1 MQPIWSNNAFY
12 KELAFLKTTVWQR
25 VCGKAFG
32 RFWWLL
38 SLCMAWA
45 SPGTTGGWGSFPRLI
60 MLVMGSLSTE
70 NTHAGTALPSS
81 VVRTRSLWRMCSDSR
96 MPPQWSKR
104 DLKLQGKPCW
114 VKSLV
119 LFLFEVLMTDQKS
132 SWKGWGKLRT
142 HTAGLKVHKPKL
154 LTAADKNQDH
164 IWFWPALAERNVK
177 VVISGKASSLFFLI
191 FL

>member
-12 KELAFLKTTVWQR
+12 KELAFLKTTVWQH

-38 SLCMAWA
+38 SLSMAWA
-45 SPGTTGGWGSFPRLI
+45 SPGTTGGSGSFPRLI
-60 MLVMGSLSTE
+60 MLVMGNLSTE
-70 NTHAGTALPSS
+70 NTHAGTVLPSS

-119 LFLFEVLMTDQKS
+119 LFLFEVLMTDQRAAERDGGNS
-132 SWKGWGKLRT
+132 EN
-142 HTAGLKVHKPKL
+142 TASLKVHKSKL
-154 LTAADKNQDH
+154 LTAADRNQDH

-177 VVISGKASSLFFLI
+177 VVISGRASSLFFLI